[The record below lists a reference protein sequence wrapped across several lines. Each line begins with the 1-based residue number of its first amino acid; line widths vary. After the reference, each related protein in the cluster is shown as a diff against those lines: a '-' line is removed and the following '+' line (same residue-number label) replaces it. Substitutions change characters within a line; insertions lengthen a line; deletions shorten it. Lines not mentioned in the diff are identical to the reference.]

1 MERAKWNGRE
11 YTASEVADDFEMEH
25 AIRQISGR
33 ELFCPDPQ
41 CETPL
46 LRYCHGEKKHAY
58 FAHLQTGS
66 CDYAQFDK
74 QPGIIREV
82 RYKLYDL
89 FKSKGYDVQIEQ
101 KILPHHYTHILLKTG
116 TKTIAIEIGSSATRV
131 GQIETLQKNYSE
143 IDVECK
149 WIVIG
154 EIKPVI
160 REDEIYFLK
169 RYELNRASDREL
181 FVVDEKCN
189 HIIQYKMDEKSYS
202 EKGESVLVG
211 RYGKIF
217 SQWDNL
223 QALCIEKDKLTLPGF
238 QNNYCNW
245 QVQKQELVAKKI
257 EADRLEEERRIMSRP
272 SFQNTGYWSGGTMRP
287 VQPKFVVP
295 QQDATVDVDERIRI
309 AKENSNKELHETV
322 ERFRN
327 YRPEIQKRV
336 LDYTKQIS
344 EIEDFSY
351 RGITDETPMVD
362 AFENIFKMLPSGKRS
377 LIIRRMDKLEKGY
390 WY

>member
-11 YTASEVADDFEMEH
+11 YTASEIADDFEMEH
-25 AIRQISGR
+25 TIRQVSGR

-82 RYKLYDL
+82 RYKLYGL
-89 FKSKGYDVQIEQ
+89 FKSKGYDAQIEQ
-101 KILPHHYTHILLKTG
+101 KILPHHYTHILLKTE
-116 TKTIAIEIGSSATRV
+116 TKMIAIEIGSSATRV
-131 GQIETLQKNYSE
+131 TQIDTLQKDYSK
-143 IDVECK
+143 IGIECK
-149 WIVIG
+149 WIVVG

-169 RYELNRASDREL
+169 RYELNRSSDREL

-189 HIIQYKMDEKSYS
+189 HIVQYKMDEKSYS
-202 EKGESVLVG
+202 EKGSSVLVG
-211 RYGKIF
+211 QYGKIF
-217 SQWDNL
+217 SQWDNV
-223 QALCIEKDKLTLPGF
+223 QALCIEQDGLTLPGF
-238 QNNYCNW
+238 QYNYFNW

-257 EADRLEEERRIMSRP
+257 EEERLEEERQRKSRS
-272 SFQNTGYWSGGTMRP
+272 SFLNTGYWSGEAVRP
-287 VQPKFVVP
+287 VQPKSFVS
-295 QQDATVDVDERIRI
+295 QQDTTVDERIRI
-309 AKENSNKELHETV
+309 ANEKSNKELHETV

-327 YRPEIQKRV
+327 YRPERQKIV
-336 LDYTKQIS
+336 LDYTKQKS

-362 AFENIFKMLPSGKRS
+362 AFENIFRMLPPGIRS

>member
-11 YTASEVADDFEMEH
+11 YTASEIAADFETERT
-25 AIRQISGR
+25 IRRVSGR
-33 ELFCPDPQ
+33 ELFCPDPE
-41 CETPL
+41 CKTPL

-58 FAHLQTGS
+58 FAHLQTGA

-82 RYKLYDL
+82 RYKLYEL
-89 FKSKGYDVQIEQ
+89 FKRKGYDVQIER

-116 TKTIAIEIGSSATRV
+116 TKTTAIEIGCSATRV
-131 GQIETLQKNYSE
+131 GQIETLRKEYSE
-143 IDVECK
+143 IGTECK

-160 REDEIYFLK
+160 REQEIYFLK
-169 RYELNRASDREL
+169 RYELNRSSDHEL
-181 FVVDEKCN
+181 FVIDERCN
-189 HIIQYKMDEKSYS
+189 YIAQYKMDEKSYS
-202 EKGESVLVG
+202 EKGQSVLVG
-211 RYGKIF
+211 QYGKIF
-217 SQWDNL
+217 SQRDYF
-223 QALCIEKDKLTLPGF
+223 QALCIEQDRLTLPGF

-245 QVQKQELVAKKI
+245 QVQKQEMVTKKM
-257 EADRLEEERRIMSRP
+257 EAERFEEERQRMNRS
-272 SFQNTGYWSGGTMRP
+272 SFQATGYWSGEAMRP
-287 VQPKFVVP
+287 VQSKSFVP
-295 QQDATVDVDERIRI
+295 QQDMTVDERIRV
-309 AKENSNKELHETV
+309 AKEKSNKEWHETV

-327 YRPEIQKRV
+327 YRPERQKIV

-351 RGITDETPMVD
+351 RGITNDTPMVD
-362 AFENIFKMLPSGKRS
+362 AFENIFKMLPSDKRS

>member
-74 QPGIIREV
+74 QPGIIREG

-131 GQIETLQKNYSE
+131 GQIETLQK
-143 IDVECK
+143 
-149 WIVIG
+149 
-154 EIKPVI
+154 
-160 REDEIYFLK
+160 
-169 RYELNRASDREL
+169 
-181 FVVDEKCN
+181 
-189 HIIQYKMDEKSYS
+189 
-202 EKGESVLVG
+202 
-211 RYGKIF
+211 
-217 SQWDNL
+217 
-223 QALCIEKDKLTLPGF
+223 KL
-238 QNNYCNW
+238 
-245 QVQKQELVAKKI
+245 
-257 EADRLEEERRIMSRP
+257 
-272 SFQNTGYWSGGTMRP
+272 
-287 VQPKFVVP
+287 
-295 QQDATVDVDERIRI
+295 
-309 AKENSNKELHETV
+309 
-322 ERFRN
+322 FRN
-327 YRPEIQKRV
+327 
-336 LDYTKQIS
+336 
-344 EIEDFSY
+344 
-351 RGITDETPMVD
+351 
-362 AFENIFKMLPSGKRS
+362 
-377 LIIRRMDKLEKGY
+377 
-390 WY
+390 

>member
-1 MERAKWNGRE
+1 MERAKWDDRE
-11 YTASEVADDFEMEH
+11 YTASDVASDFEMER
-25 AIRQISGR
+25 AIRQVSGR

-131 GQIETLQKNYSE
+131 GQIETLQKNYSA

-154 EIKPVI
+154 EIRPVI
-160 REDEIYFLK
+160 REEEIYFLK
-169 RYELNRASDREL
+169 RYELNRSSDREL
-181 FVVDEKCN
+181 FVIDEKCN
-189 HIIQYKMDEKSYS
+189 HIVQYKMDEKSYS
-202 EKGESVLVG
+202 EKGKSVLVG
-211 RYGKIF
+211 QYDKIF
-217 SQWDNL
+217 SQCDYL
-223 QALCIEKDKLTLPGF
+223 QALCIEQDKLTLPGF
-238 QNNYCNW
+238 HNNYFNW
-245 QVQKQELVAKKI
+245 QTQKQELVEKKI
-257 EADRLEEERRIMSRP
+257 EAERLEEERRTMSRS
-272 SFQNTGYWSGGTMRP
+272 SFQNIGYWSGDAMRP
-287 VQPKFVVP
+287 VQPKSVIP
-295 QQDATVDVDERIRI
+295 QHDTNVDERIRI
-309 AKENSNKELHETV
+309 AKEKSNKELSETV
-322 ERFRN
+322 EKFRN
-327 YRPEIQKRV
+327 YRLERQKIV

-344 EIEDFSY
+344 EIEDFSFK
-351 RGITDETPMVD
+351 GISNETPMVD
-362 AFENIFKMLPSGKRS
+362 AFETIFRLLPTVKREKV
-377 LIIRRMDKLEKGY
+377 IRRMDKLEKGY